1 MQRKLHQ
8 WRPQTVAN
16 NLTTNK
22 KGAVHVA
29 VVMQNVEN
37 NTRAAFG
44 RKAGTTARSP
54 DTALQAKNIANAKE
68 HLETAIWTVENISG
82 ITAISSYTGIET
94 SGLDRQKKTF
104 DPFSQSKLNRNS
116 QLPTSALQTL

>member
-22 KGAVHVA
+22 KGTGHVA
-29 VVMQNVEN
+29 VVMQNLKN

-44 RKAGTTARSP
+44 RKAGTPARSP

-68 HLETAIWTVENISG
+68 HLETAENISG
-82 ITAISSYTGIET
+82 ITATSSYTGIET
-94 SGLDRQKKTF
+94 SGLDGQKKTLI
-104 DPFSQSKLNRNS
+104 PSAKVNS
-116 QLPTSALQTL
+116 IVIVNFLHLRCKPYNK